1 MELLHK
7 ARRLLSLK
15 LLFNHFFIFILAS
28 LSVIVHAEA
37 SKPYIALTEAP
48 QLKVSQAE
56 LILAEQI
63 LSNFSFS
70 EKGYANKE
78 LIDNSL
84 RGIKKYSHFNIF
96 QDWLTQTKKIDE
108 FQLTPDLITFCR
120 GIPKNEGLPAFEKML
135 SHQAAKFCRAKAL
148 ELISRD
154 LEKSSQLSV
163 EALAF
168 IKDDMKYY
176 LDPEL
181 RENFA
186 FFLRQQSQKSEVLR
200 TLSQEVTLYSVQH
213 SIVPSQEVLKDL
225 VITEQLTQLVQVQ
238 GINNVASGNVFYGE
252 FGKMIEKAYK
262 ELDPKSD
269 EALFKKH
276 YEGIKNYFELNQD
289 YLPVG
294 RCLVRIGDLAKTYWR
309 YGQVDL
315 SRKMFLSIIKKN
327 NKEVMEDAQ
336 FSYLWTYLHPG
347 DYKETIK
354 QAESLGLIKNFYG
367 LTDSRLKFWIA
378 YAFQERDEKKDAIK
392 FYENIITAHPLSYY
406 AIMSVKR
413 LNQLKSDSPQIK
425 FFSSPEVLTQS
436 PPSLNIEMLDG
447 DSISSLIRLKV
458 WAKLNAKKFMNLEVQ
473 RLHHHSLPN
482 LQSRFNLDKMLQLRS
497 DIHFLTSGLIAQN
510 QDYLSSFKYLYEALD
525 KKEILFNRQLLE
537 MLYPTPYFNDL
548 KATLKKAEID
558 PIIVLSLI
566 RQESVFNPEARSPV
580 GARGLM
586 QLMPATA
593 RRFQRSVRDK
603 QLVQPKRNMEI
614 GTKYFQQLMKRFD
627 GNLVYVLA
635 SYNAGENRVDRWKGT
650 YFNEEETILK
660 NIEMIPFLETR
671 NYVKLIFRNIFFYK
685 LLLEGGEQQVT
696 PELNRIYNVALG
708 FKR

>member
-1 MELLHK
+1 MKLLIN
-7 ARRLLSLK
+7 RFSILSLT
-15 LLFNHFFIFILAS
+15 L
-28 LSVIVHAEA
+28 LSVIAHAEA
-37 SKPYIALTEAP
+37 SKPYAGLVDAP

-63 LSNFSFS
+63 VSNFSFS
-70 EKGYANKE
+70 EKGYANRE

-84 RGIKKYSHFNIF
+84 RGIKKYSHFGIF

-108 FQLTPDLITFCR
+108 FQLTHDLLLFCKALPR
-120 GIPKNEGLPAFEKML
+120 NTQLPAFEKML
-135 SHQAAKFCRAKAL
+135 SSQTSKFCRTKAL

-154 LEKSSQLSV
+154 LEKNSTLSP
-163 EALAF
+163 ESFAF
-168 IKDDMKYY
+168 IKDEMKFYLEPDM
-176 LDPEL
+176 
-181 RENFA
+181 RETFA
-186 FFLRQQSQKSEVLR
+186 FFLRQQSTKSDVLKS
-200 TLSQEVTLYSVQH
+200 LSQEVTLYSVQH

-225 VITEQLTQLVQVQ
+225 VINEQLTQLVQSQ
-238 GINNVASGNVFYGE
+238 GISNISTGNVFYGE
-252 FGKMIEKAYK
+252 FGKMVEKSYK
-262 ELDPKSD
+262 DLDPKG
-269 EALFKKH
+269 EEKKAKEI
-276 YEGIKNYFELNQD
+276 YTGIKNYFDLNRD
-289 YLPVG
+289 YLPVSK
-294 RCLVRIGDLAKTYWR
+294 CLTRMADLGKTFYR
-309 YGQVDL
+309 HGHTDL
-315 SRKMFLSIIKKN
+315 SRTVFMDIIKTKD
-327 NKEVMEDAQ
+327 KEVTEDAQ
-336 FSYLWTYLHPG
+336 FSYLWTYIHPN

-354 QAESLGLIKNFYG
+354 QAEKLGIIKSYYS

-378 YAFQERDEKKDAIK
+378 YSYHEKDEKAEAIK
-392 FYENIITAHPLSYY
+392 LYEHIITTHPLSYY

-413 LNQLKSDSPQIK
+413 LNQLKSESPQVK
-425 FFSSPEVLTQS
+425 FFSSPELLTTTA
-436 PPSLNIEMLDG
+436 PSINLEMLDG
-447 DSISSLIRLKV
+447 DSISSLVRLKV

-497 DIHFLTSGLIAQN
+497 DIHFLTGGLIAES

-525 KKEILFNRQLLE
+525 RKEILFNRQLLE
-537 MLYPTPYFNDL
+537 MLYPTPYLSDL
-548 KATLKKAEID
+548 KSTLKNSGFD

-593 RRFQRSVRDK
+593 KRFQRSVREK

-635 SYNAGENRVDRWKGT
+635 SYNAGENRVDRWKTT
-650 YFNEEETILK
+650 YFNEDETILK

-685 LLLEGGEQQVT
+685 LLIDGEQEQVN
-696 PELNRIYNVALG
+696 PELNKIYNVALG
-708 FKR
+708 FKK